1 MILTVVK
8 PKIIDII
15 NHNYDNL
22 TCVMVMS
29 SSLYFKN
36 SNKMGLLNTK
46 MFMDNGSLF
55 LVNKKYN
62 EETIQRLLNCDLI
75 SIKKIYNRNC
85 ITIFIVIIDYSLNK
99 IKIDDKDYM
108 SNKKC
113 FFMEDMDAPK
123 LVNKASLNDYANKKI
138 ITPYFSIKMK
148 NIIKYLY

>member
-1 MILTVVK
+1 MILKVVK

-15 NHNYDNL
+15 NNNYDNL

-36 SNKMGLLNTK
+36 SKKMGLLNTK
-46 MFMDNGSLF
+46 MFMNSGQLF

-62 EETIQRLLNCDLI
+62 EETIQRLINCDVI
-75 SIKKIYNRNC
+75 DIKNIYNRNS
-85 ITIFIVIIDYSLNK
+85 ITIFIVLIDYSVNK

-123 LVNKASLNDYANKKI
+123 LVKKISLNDSATKKI

>member
-1 MILTVVK
+1 MILKVVK

-15 NHNYDNL
+15 NHSYDNL

-29 SSLYFKN
+29 SNLYFKN
-36 SNKMGLLNTK
+36 LKKMGLLNTK
-46 MFMDNGSLF
+46 MFMNSGQLF
-55 LVNKKYN
+55 FVNKKYN
-62 EETIQRLLNCDLI
+62 KKSIKRLINCDI
-75 SIKKIYNRNC
+75 IDIKTIYNRNS
-85 ITIFIVIIDYSLNK
+85 ITIFIVLIDYSVNI

-123 LVNKASLNDYANKKI
+123 LVKKASLNDYANKKI

>member
-22 TCVMVMS
+22 TFVMVMS

-46 MFMDNGSLF
+46 LFMNSRSLF

-62 EETIQRLLNCDLI
+62 EETIQRLLNCDI
-75 SIKKIYNRNC
+75 IDIKNIYNRNS
-85 ITIFIVIIDYSLNK
+85 ITIFIVLIDYSLNK
-99 IKIDDKDYM
+99 IKIDDKEYLC
-108 SNKKC
+108 NKKC

>member
-15 NHNYDNL
+15 NNNYDNL

-29 SSLYFKN
+29 SNLYFKN

-46 MFMDNGSLF
+46 MFMNSGQLF

-62 EETIQRLLNCDLI
+62 KESIKRLINCDLI
-75 SIKKIYNRNC
+75 IIKKIYNRNC

-99 IKIDDKDYM
+99 IKIDDKEYIC
-108 SNKKC
+108 NKKC
-113 FFMEDMDAPK
+113 FFMENIDAPK
-123 LVNKASLNDYANKKI
+123 LVKKKSLNEYANKKI
-138 ITPYFSIKMK
+138 IIPYFNIKMK

>member
-15 NHNYDNL
+15 NNNYDNL

-29 SSLYFKN
+29 SNLYFKN

-46 MFMDNGSLF
+46 MFMNSGQLF

-62 EETIQRLLNCDLI
+62 KESIKRLINCDI
-75 SIKKIYNRNC
+75 IDIKTIYNRNS
-85 ITIFIVIIDYSLNK
+85 ITIFIVLIDYSINR

-123 LVNKASLNDYANKKI
+123 LVKKASLNDYANKKI